1 MRRPDL
7 DLREGTS
14 MKSSMSRR
22 TVLRWMGLQLSL
34 PLVSGLVADRSRA
47 QETARKHFI
56 AVYFPNG
63 AHMPGGENGSWNFNE
78 ALAPLAGL
86 RQHTMVVR
94 GLFNGFSG
102 IDPHWQNCAGFLS
115 CHPIELGD
123 PGIARC
129 AKSLDQH
136 VADAHPSPRHSLE
149 IGEVYYHRHL
159 LNDHPG
165 YSHDYLNRISWQSAD
180 RYRAPNA
187 DPARLFARL
196 FSDGSVE
203 SQSRLAY
210 MRSRNQSILDHLHGD
225 ATRFAQR
232 MPNDYRPSLE
242 AYMQTV
248 RELEQELAAP
258 SGQCPGAPTA
268 PTEQFSH
275 PDRQY
280 QRRFELLHEMVV
292 IAMGCGLTNVATLMY
307 GPSVSDD
314 LRFGEQLGSGDGHHA
329 CAHHGGTAGKVERL
343 KRINQVQVGLLADL
357 LTRLSRHGLLEQTL
371 VLYGSDM
378 SDGDKHL
385 TRNLPFLLCG
395 GGSDLKFGQEVGSAE
410 RPRPLSDLY
419 MEMLPLLGID
429 SFKSFGTG
437 ECQSTGMSLGL
448 RV

>member
-1 MRRPDL
+1 MKRDL
-7 DLREGTS
+7 
-14 MKSSMSRR
+14 SRR
-22 TVLRWMGLQLSL
+22 TVLRFMGLQLAL
-34 PLVSGLVADRSRA
+34 PLVSGLIADKTLA
-47 QETARKHFI
+47 QQAARKHFI

-63 AHMPGGENGSWNFNE
+63 AYMPNGENGSFSFDG
-78 ALAPLAGL
+78 ALAPLSGL
-86 RQHTMVVR
+86 RQHTMVLR
-94 GLFNGFSG
+94 GLFNGFTG

-129 AKSLDQH
+129 AKSLDQY
-136 VADAHPSPRHSLE
+136 VADALPSPRHSLE

-180 RYRAPNA
+180 RYRTPSA

-203 SQSRLAY
+203 SQRRLAY
-210 MRSRNQSILDHLHGD
+210 MRARNQSILDHLHGD

-232 MPNDYRPSLE
+232 MSSEYRPVLE
-242 AYMQTV
+242 AYTQTV
-248 RELEQELAAP
+248 RELEQELAAA
-258 SGQCPGAPTA
+258 SVQCPGAPSA
-268 PTEQFSH
+268 PTEQFDR
-275 PDRQY
+275 PDQQY
-280 QRRFELLHEMVV
+280 VRRFELLHEMIVL
-292 IAMGCGLTNVATLMY
+292 AMGCGLTNVATLMY

-314 LRFGEQLGSGDGHHA
+314 LRFSEQLGDGDGHHS
-329 CAHHGGTAGKVERL
+329 CAHHGGTAAKIERL
-343 KRINQVQVGLLADL
+343 KRINQVQVALLADL
-357 LTRLSRHGLLEQTL
+357 LTRLSRQNLLEQTL

-385 TRNLPFLLCG
+385 TANLPILLCG
-395 GGSDLKFGQEVGSAE
+395 AGSDLKFGQEVGARD

-419 MEMLPLLGID
+419 MEILPLLGID
-429 SFKSFGTG
+429 SFTSFGSG
-437 ECQSTGMSLGL
+437 KCQSTGMPLGV